1 MVTID
6 YSGRQPSTTSTGSSP
21 GAADASAESCL
32 RDLQQLPFSVG
43 PDGSFRAV
51 KFTTL
56 DARYD
61 VQVGVFE
68 KLKDTTV
75 DRPLQLDWV
84 AALIAEKYCA
94 AYRNPPK
101 QRGSKQ

>member
-1 MVTID
+1 M
-6 YSGRQPSTTSTGSSP
+6 
-21 GAADASAESCL
+21 
-32 RDLQQLPFSVG
+32 RDLQQLPFNAG
-43 PDGSFRAV
+43 PNGSFRSV

-68 KLKDTTV
+68 KLKDTTE
-75 DRPLQLDWV
+75 DRPLELDRV

-94 AYRNPPK
+94 AFRKPMPFT
-101 QRGSKQ
+101 